1 MVLVVCEHYYE
12 ERERE
17 RERDSVSKLGMM
29 MLLMVTSAGTYRML
43 IEYQGQ
49 VLPVMHAYHTI
60 PSICL
65 PESKAGGLLVISYL
79 LAQQCPDS
87 TETYVMDCLRRCR
100 PRTVQTCSPN
110 SSI

>member
-12 ERERE
+12 ERE

-49 VLPVMHAYHTI
+49 VLPVMHAYHSI
-60 PSICL
+60 PYRGL
-65 PESKAGGLLVISYL
+65 PAKVEG
-79 LAQQCPDS
+79 
-87 TETYVMDCLRRCR
+87 RR
-100 PRTVQTCSPN
+100 PVGH
-110 SSI
+110 